1 MVLALAR
8 FRPAALARVIADL
21 ALGQRGQVRV
31 GIAEDAGG
39 REGGEEDDEV
49 ELHFCGV
56 SVAWFLVILQ
66 K

>member
-1 MVLALAR
+1 MVFALAR

-49 ELHFCGV
+49 ELHFFVV
-56 SVAWFLVILQ
+56 SVAWVLVILQ